1 MYVTKDFIEPLSSS
15 KKDRTMHLACKGR
28 IFMPLHFDAGSLM
41 WNYFIYYRL
50 SSRQKRHFRARG
62 KKRERERELVFTR

>member
-1 MYVTKDFIEPLSSS
+1 
-15 KKDRTMHLACKGR
+15 MHLACKGR